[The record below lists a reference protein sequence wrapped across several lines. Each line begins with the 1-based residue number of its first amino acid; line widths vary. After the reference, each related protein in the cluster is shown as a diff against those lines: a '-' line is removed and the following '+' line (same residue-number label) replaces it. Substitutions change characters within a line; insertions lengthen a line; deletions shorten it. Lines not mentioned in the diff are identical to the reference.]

1 MNEDMMILIGSLTKT
16 FGFFRVTL
24 GGSEGAREGGM
35 EECKTELLS
44 WVISLCVL
52 RLPRLRLDAG
62 PVGVRRVRLQAEQ
75 RLKPNRGSCCRC
87 TENASRS
94 TRVLGRVSHKS
105 GRAQNNATTESGMK
119 IVDEMFAV
127 GKPDSRETLTL
138 TIVRTEG
145 H

>member
-1 MNEDMMILIGSLTKT
+1 MQDGT
-16 FGFFRVTL
+16 FVMSHR
-24 GGSEGAREGGM
+24 
-35 EECKTELLS
+35 
-44 WVISLCVL
+44 SLCFKTTASASG
-52 RLPRLRLDAG
+52 AG

-105 GRAQNNATTESGMK
+105 GRVQNNATIESGMK

-127 GKPDSRETLTL
+127 GKPDSRETSTL
-138 TIVRTEG
+138 KIV
-145 H
+145 